1 MQKCIKCE
9 QYKDLSSFY
18 RSNRCASGYRGTCKL
33 CCNKYSQSQY
43 AREAKN
49 KSFVNEIDALKTPD
63 KEYLNSILSYCDG
76 MLYAKVTRGNVKAG
90 KLLGNDH
97 GGYKRLCILGAHYL
111 VHRIIW
117 KMHHGYDAINI
128 DHINNNR
135 SDNRIENLKEITHKD
150 NARKQI
156 MPINNSSGFI
166 GVSLVKASNKYRSM
180 IGVDGNDIVIG
191 TFSDINEAATAYND
205 AARKYHGDSGDF
217 KAKINEAAL
226 HKKAVEQG
234 EEYFAKIDA
243 TKKES
248 K

>member
-9 QYKDLSSFY
+9 QYKDFSSFY
-18 RSNRCASGYRGTCKL
+18 KSNRCTSGYRGTCKL

-43 AREAKN
+43 ARESKK
-49 KSFVNEIDALKTPD
+49 KSFVDEIDALKTPD

-76 MLYAKVTRGNVKAG
+76 MLYAKVTRGNIKAG

-128 DHINNNR
+128 DHINNDR
-135 SDNRIENLKEITHKD
+135 SDNRIDNLKEITHKD
-150 NARKQI
+150 NSRKQI

-166 GVSLVKASNKYRSM
+166 GVSLVKSSNKYKSM
-180 IGVDGNDIVIG
+180 IGVDGKDIVIG

-226 HKKAVEQG
+226 HKK
-234 EEYFAKIDA
+234 
-243 TKKES
+243 S
-248 K
+248 S

>member
-1 MQKCIKCE
+1 MKKCIKCE
-9 QYKDLSSFY
+9 QYKDFSSFY
-18 RSNRCASGYRGTCKL
+18 KSNRCTSGYRGTCKL

-43 AREAKN
+43 ARESKK
-49 KSFVNEIDALKTPD
+49 KSFIDEIDALKTPD
-63 KEYLNSILSYCDG
+63 KEYLNSILYYCDG
-76 MLYAKVTRGNVKAG
+76 RLYAKVTRGNVKAG

-97 GGYKRLCILGAHYL
+97 GGYKRLCILGVHYL
-111 VHRIIW
+111 VHRVIW

-128 DHINNNR
+128 DHINNDR
-135 SDNRIENLKEITHKD
+135 SDNRIENFKEITHKD
-150 NARKQI
+150 NSRKQI

-166 GVSLVKASNKYRSM
+166 GVSLVKTSNKYKSM
-180 IGVDGNDIVIG
+180 IRVDGKDIVIG

-217 KAKINEAAL
+217 KAKINETAL

>member
-9 QYKDLSSFY
+9 QYKDFSLFY
-18 RSNRCASGYRGTCKL
+18 KSNRCTSGYRGTCKL
-33 CCNKYSQSQY
+33 CCNKCSQSQY
-43 AREAKN
+43 ARESKK
-49 KSFVNEIDALKTPD
+49 KSFIGEIDALKTPD

-76 MLYAKVTRGNVKAG
+76 MVCAKVTRGNVKAG
-90 KLLGNDH
+90 KILGSEH
-97 GGYKRLCILGAHYL
+97 GGYKRLVILGAHYL
-111 VHRIIW
+111 IHRIIW

-166 GVSLVKASNKYRSM
+166 GVSLVKASNKYKSM
-180 IGVDGNDIVIG
+180 IKVDGKDVVIG

-234 EEYFAKIDA
+234 EEYFAKIDT
-243 TKKES
+243 TKNKG